1 MRYARSGRI
10 TLMYDGSGKRSQAL
24 ADMDRALRT
33 LTARGYTFKALPYCL
48 RPHTRWLSGR

>member
-1 MRYARSGRI
+1 
-10 TLMYDGSGKRSQAL
+10 MYDGSGKRSQAL